1 LKLHFIT
8 VLSVPAIA
16 RIWCQHEATQGIAA
30 EIQRRPEEVVRRAVV
45 AVCGRCQVI
54 GVVVL
59 IFLPCAVYNLSLG
72 MKIAVSGKGGVGK
85 TMLASLLSTVLAQS
99 GCSVLA
105 IDADP
110 NATLATALG
119 FAHPERITPIS
130 EMADLIEERTGAR
143 PGQAASYFRL
153 NPKVDDIPEKYWVQ
167 HNGVKLMV
175 MGRLKKGGSG
185 CYCPENALLE
195 ALLAHILLRRNEVV
209 IIDMEAG
216 VEHLGR
222 ATARAVDKM
231 IIVVEPG
238 KGSIDTAFRIRELA
252 KDIDLKNIAVVANKV
267 RNEQDGAF
275 IMSAMPDFEFLG
287 FIPYDQSIIEAG
299 LGNFR
304 LSDSSPEVISRVQDI
319 AARLSAAK
327 REPVSNQ

>member
-1 LKLHFIT
+1 MQDI
-8 VLSVPAIA
+8 I
-16 RIWCQHEATQGIAA
+16 
-30 EIQRRPEEVVRRAVV
+30 RRLE
-45 AVCGRCQVI
+45 
-54 GVVVL
+54 
-59 IFLPCAVYNLSLG
+59 

-85 TMLASLLSTVLAQS
+85 TMLASLLSTILTQS
-99 GCSVLA
+99 GYSVLA

-119 FAHPERITPIS
+119 FPHPERITPIS
-130 EMADLIEERTGAR
+130 EMRDLIEERTGAR
-143 PGQAASYFRL
+143 PGQTASYFKL
-153 NPKVDDIPEKYWVQ
+153 NPRVDDIPEKYWVE
-167 HNGVKLMV
+167 HNGIKLMV

-195 ALLAHILLRRNEVV
+195 ALVAHILLRRDEVV

-238 KGSIDTAFRIRELA
+238 KGSIETAYRIRELA
-252 KDIDLKNIAVVANKV
+252 KDIGLKNIAVVANKI
-267 RNEQDGAF
+267 RSEQDRNF
-275 IMSAMPDFEFLG
+275 LISAMPDFEFLG

-299 LGNFR
+299 LGNFP
-304 LSDSSPEVISRVQDI
+304 LINSSPEVISQVQDI
-319 AARLSAAK
+319 AARLSAVK
-327 REPVSNQ
+327 SGLIGKPVS